1 MYSNDLNNAYAYEC
15 ERRKDE
21 MRDAAQSNLL
31 REFRGKGKSSSPL
44 MAALSFLALMLAVF
58 LNR

>member
-21 MRDAAQSNLL
+21 MREAAESHRV
-31 REFRGKGKSSSPL
+31 RELCGNGKSSSRL
-44 MAALSFLALMLAVF
+44 TAGLTILALLLAVF
-58 LNR
+58 INR